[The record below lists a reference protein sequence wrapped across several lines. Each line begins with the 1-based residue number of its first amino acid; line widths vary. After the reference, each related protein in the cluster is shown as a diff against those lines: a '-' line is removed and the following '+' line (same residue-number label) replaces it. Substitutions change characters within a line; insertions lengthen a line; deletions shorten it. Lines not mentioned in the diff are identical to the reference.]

1 MPSIKEIT
9 LTIAWILLGTGL
21 SNTTG
26 NSLDPAPGRSP
37 GPPRDNFNIF
47 AETKKTTPTFVDDQF
62 SDINYSHEVEADRR
76 TSTIL
81 TTVEPPAQLKQQ
93 QVNLY
98 TTTSETMTGT
108 ATITK
113 EKVAV
118 GDTPIVTLQHISSSS
133 LSSPSSFPSSSQQ
146 QQQQHQLPCNKK
158 HGRTKEKEPD
168 FIKADDKI
176 VRISNDDVD
185 DAVQFDVMHDVFDTT
200 PTTTNLVA
208 GIVYKGKHIVFVS
221 RYVYWI
227 GSLSTFPF
235 PSLAFYINLI
245 IYTTV

>member
-9 LTIAWILLGTGL
+9 LTIAWLLLGTGL

-37 GPPRDNFNIF
+37 GPPINVFGG
-47 AETKKTTPTFVDDQF
+47 EPKKTTPTFADDQF

-76 TSTIL
+76 TIH
-81 TTVEPPAQLKQQ
+81 TTLIPPPASLKQQQ

-98 TTTSETMTGT
+98 MTTSETMTGT
-108 ATITK
+108 ATITTK
-113 EKVAV
+113 EKFAV
-118 GDTPIVTLQHISSSS
+118 GDTPIVTLQHTSSSS
-133 LSSPSSFPSSSQQ
+133 SAGAATSSLSASTSQQ
-146 QQQQHQLPCNKK
+146 QQHHNRCTNKK
-158 HGRTKEKEPD
+158 KHDTKKTLNDSE

-176 VRISNDDVD
+176 VRISNDDAD

-208 GIVYKGKHIVFVS
+208 GIVYKGKV
-221 RYVYWI
+221 
-227 GSLSTFPF
+227 LP
-235 PSLAFYINLI
+235 
-245 IYTTV
+245 

>member
-1 MPSIKEIT
+1 MPNIKEIT

-37 GPPRDNFNIF
+37 GPPPFNVF

-76 TSTIL
+76 TSTLL
-81 TTVEPPAQLKQQ
+81 TTIEPPVAAQQQQQ
-93 QVNLY
+93 QVNFYY
-98 TTTSETMTGT
+98 TTTSETMTGNT
-108 ATITK
+108 ATATTK
-113 EKVAV
+113 EKFAV
-118 GDTPIVTLQHISSSS
+118 GDTPIVTLQQHTISSSTSSSSS
-133 LSSPSSFPSSSQQ
+133 LHHHHPYETKPSPCKKYGSGNTQQ
-146 QQQQHQLPCNKK
+146 QENDS
-158 HGRTKEKEPD
+158 E
-168 FIKADDKI
+168 FIRADDKI

-208 GIVYKGKHIVFVS
+208 GIVYKGKFFL
-221 RYVYWI
+221 VY
-227 GSLSTFPF
+227 L
-235 PSLAFYINLI
+235 
-245 IYTTV
+245 

>member
-9 LTIAWILLGTGL
+9 LTIAWLLLGTSL

-37 GPPRDNFNIF
+37 GPPTNLFG
-47 AETKKTTPTFVDDQF
+47 EPKKTTPTFADDQF

-76 TSTIL
+76 TIY
-81 TTVEPPAQLKQQ
+81 TTLIPPPASLKQQQ

-98 TTTSETMTGT
+98 MMTTSETMTGT
-108 ATITK
+108 ATITTK
-113 EKVAV
+113 EKFAV
-118 GDTPIVTLQHISSSS
+118 GDTPIVTLQHTSSSS
-133 LSSPSSFPSSSQQ
+133 SAGAATSSLSASTSQQ
-146 QQQQHQLPCNKK
+146 QHHNRCNNKK
-158 HGRTKEKEPD
+158 KHDTKKTQNDSE

-176 VRISNDDVD
+176 VRISNDDAD

-208 GIVYKGKHIVFVS
+208 GIVYKGKV
-221 RYVYWI
+221 
-227 GSLSTFPF
+227 
-235 PSLAFYINLI
+235 
-245 IYTTV
+245 